1 MHRTQSRIG
10 NLAVYG
16 GMGFLKSMTKTK
28 TIDEL
33 VENMEETHKEE
44 GDETGN
50 SRMVKS

>member
-33 VENMEETHKEE
+33 VENMKETHEEE
-44 GDETGN
+44 GETGN